1 MLRKDAGTFS
11 AGLTSYERADR
22 RLPETQPQEGR
33 SIVGEPQQ
41 LQLRKI
47 RSFRFFWASRAISGL
62 GSAITMVALP
72 VLTYQRTGSPVLVS
86 LVAAAETIPYLAL
99 GLLAG
104 ALADRV
110 DRRRLMIFADV
121 LNAFCLGSIPAASAL
136 GVLTALQIIAI
147 ALVSSTLSMLFDS
160 GVYGLLPEVVGRDN
174 IAKANSAVYGTEATV
189 RIVGTAVAGGLIA
202 ALRPPGAL
210 ITDALSFAAS
220 ALLIAAVNYR
230 PVVRSG
236 TSGAYPPIR
245 QAVADGL
252 RFLFSH
258 PMLRL
263 MTVAGTLQSVSGGAI
278 IGQLVVFASRD
289 LGIQGSDPRIGFLY
303 TAWSA
308 GGIGGSV
315 LLPRLL
321 RRFSAFGVLLAALVA
336 GTALGLVIVLSV
348 DWIVALVAIAAWG
361 TAYLVVLVNTMSY
374 SQEVTPDN
382 LQSRVNTTRRALS
395 SGLGVPLGALVA
407 SALTVQFGI
416 RVGMSTAVI
425 SIGTAAVLVCL
436 MRMRM
441 QRSPRHPATSPSP
454 LS

>member
-1 MLRKDAGTFS
+1 MS
-11 AGLTSYERADR
+11 
-22 RLPETQPQEGR
+22 
-33 SIVGEPQQ
+33 EPRQS
-41 LQLRKI
+41 QLRNI
-47 RSFRFFWASRAISGL
+47 RGFRFFWLSRAISGL

-72 VLTYQRTGSPVLVS
+72 VLTYQHTGSPVLVS
-86 LVAAAETIPYLAL
+86 LVAAAETIPYMAL

-110 DRRRLMIFADV
+110 DRRRLMIFVDL

-136 GVLTALQIIAI
+136 GVLTSPQIIAI

-202 ALRPPGAL
+202 ALRPAGAL
-210 ITDALSFAAS
+210 TADALSFAFS
-220 ALLIAAVNYR
+220 ALFIAAVSYR
-230 PVVRSG
+230 PPVRRG
-236 TSGAYPPIR
+236 TGGAYPPLR
-245 QAVADGL
+245 KAVAEGL
-252 RFLFSH
+252 RFIFSH

-278 IGQLVVFASRD
+278 IGQLVVFASRE
-289 LGIQGSDPRIGFLY
+289 LGIHGSDPRIGFLY

-321 RRFSAFGVLLAALVA
+321 RRFSAFGVLLAALIA
-336 GTALGLVIVLSV
+336 GTALGLVVVLSTN
-348 DWIVALVAIAAWG
+348 WIVALVAIAAWG

-374 SQEVTPDN
+374 SQEVTPDE

-407 SALTVQFGI
+407 SSITVQFGI

-425 SIGTAAVLVCL
+425 SIGAAVVLVSL
-436 MRMRM
+436 MRLRT
-441 QRSPRHPATSPSP
+441 QRSHPHPAASPP
-454 LS
+454 PVG